1 MNIRKKKL
9 AQEQR
14 IARLENVVSQLYFA
28 NKLIREELG
37 KIQKSIAEPKEE

>member
-37 KIQKSIAEPKEE
+37 KIQKTIKPKEE

>member
-1 MNIRKKKL
+1 MNTRTQTL

-14 IARLENVVSQLYFA
+14 ITRLENVVSQLYFA